1 MALNLKEKEIRRRKV
16 GQGSLAE
23 TITKSDS
30 ITYDAEFNIYVG
42 TKGDLKVYT
51 IDGQTIT
58 LKNVPAG
65 TYIDWIK
72 VKKIYSKGTTASDIV
87 AIY

>member
-1 MALNLKEKEIRRRKV
+1 MALSTKEKEIRRRKI

-23 TITKSDS
+23 SITKNDS
-30 ITYDAEFNIYVG
+30 VIYESEFNLYVG
-42 TKGDLKVYT
+42 TGGHLKVDT
-51 IDGQTIT
+51 IDGQTII
-58 LKNVPAG
+58 LKNVPNG
-65 TYIDWIK
+65 TYIDWVK

>member
-1 MALNLKEKEIRRRKV
+1 MALNTKEKELRRRKV

-30 ITYDAEFNIYVG
+30 TLYESEFNLYVG
-42 TKGDLKVYT
+42 TGGHLKVDT
-51 IDGQTIT
+51 IDGQTII
-58 LKNVPAG
+58 LKNVPNG
-65 TYIDWIK
+65 TYIDWVK